1 MVKYEI
7 CPLFLQSKNSGE
19 LELEALVI
27 FLDQEKEIIKPV
39 MTITLHNGMSM
50 L

>member
-1 MVKYEI
+1 MSFVPTKQELRRI
-7 CPLFLQSKNSGE
+7 NIE
-19 LELEALVI
+19 LEVLVI